1 MQLEMVKLTI
11 SRLYCYVLKFQPLD
25 QELKWNELALSAGS
39 LWGGPSP
46 KN

>member
-25 QELKWNELALSAGS
+25 QELKWSELALPEGS
-39 LWGGPSP
+39 LWGGLTM

>member
-25 QELKWNELALSAGS
+25 QELKWNELALPEGS
-39 LWGGPSP
+39 LWGGPTM